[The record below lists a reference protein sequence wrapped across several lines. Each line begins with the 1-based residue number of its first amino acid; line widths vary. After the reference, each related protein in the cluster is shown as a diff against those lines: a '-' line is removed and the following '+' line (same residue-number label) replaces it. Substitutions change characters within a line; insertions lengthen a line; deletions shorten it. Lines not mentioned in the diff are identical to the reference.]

1 MIKDDWDGCL
11 LVTLIPP
18 GLGTCGL
25 YNSIVY
31 IHKRFVS
38 DNVKAILNWT

>member
-18 GLGTCGL
+18 VWELGLACTTVL
-25 YNSIVY
+25 FISMSALLLIM
-31 IHKRFVS
+31 
-38 DNVKAILNWT
+38 